1 MRRGHSSCCYTTW
14 EETRIGYG
22 GEEGEWRRGALL
34 SALLAYLLLWHLT
47 GSYQDTP
54 AGFGGQGNRVSVE
67 EGWRETWDRGREGHS
82 RWFAKELEM
91 GLGIGFGG
99 KEGE

>member
-1 MRRGHSSCCYTTW
+1 MWGSSFCSS
-14 EETRIGYG
+14 GLPASL
-22 GEEGEWRRGALL
+22 ALDG
-34 SALLAYLLLWHLT
+34 LL
-47 GSYQDTP
+47 QDTP